1 MRGIFLLAIKDLL
14 RKWPLAFVMALLF
27 CVTFGSYLA
36 LMGYK
41 NSLNDSYFQIS
52 QDWLIIQKSDGIG
65 EIHGSRL
72 SPDVRAR
79 LTEAGYENPIP
90 EIHQIVGTSIATG
103 ILMRGV
109 SLADYGD
116 ISYFLLDSGV
126 ALDTGSPPRSAM
138 VGSILAET
146 NKVKVGGQIRVRGR
160 DFNVVGIFTT
170 KTYQDN
176 EVWISLEDAQKLI
189 NYGEDVSIYYIPDGG
204 VLKEGDNLGDGI
216 VIGRKGEMGSA
227 LGHEVASF
235 YNYLG
240 MVASFAAVA
249 TVVTLTNLL
258 WRLAWLRRYDFG
270 VIRTLG
276 FGRKSLV
283 FYLFVQAITVLTTGL
298 VMGWMLADS
307 VIVGKVDKI
316 SSFGVAVATPTWD
329 LGTLLSA
336 AGLFLLILLIG
347 IAYPAIRINQMR
359 ITFLLG
365 RD

>member
-1 MRGIFLLAIKDLL
+1 MRGIFRLAVKDLI
-14 RKWPLAFVMALLF
+14 RKWPLAIVMSLLF
-27 CVTFGSYLA
+27 CVSFGSYLG

-41 NSLNDSYFQIS
+41 NSLSDSYFQIS
-52 QDWLIIQKSDGIG
+52 QDWLVIQKSDGIG

-72 SPDVRAR
+72 QPEVGNR
-79 LTEAGYENPIP
+79 LMQEGYPNPIP

-103 ILMRGV
+103 MLMRGV
-109 SLADYGD
+109 SLADYRY
-116 ISYFLLDSGV
+116 ISYFSIDSGEALDS
-126 ALDTGSPPRSAM
+126 TSPSRSAM

-146 NKVKVGGQIRVRGR
+146 QKAKVGGQSRVRGR
-160 DFNVVGIFTT
+160 EFNVIGIFST

-204 VLKEGDNLGDGI
+204 TLNVGDNLGDGI

-249 TVVTLTNLL
+249 TVITLTNLL
-258 WRLAWLRRYDFG
+258 WRLAWLRRHEFG
-270 VIRTLG
+270 IIRTLG
-276 FGRKSLV
+276 FGRRSLV
-283 FYLFVQAITVLTTGL
+283 FYLFTQAITILVTGL
-298 VMGWMLADS
+298 VLGWFLADL
-307 VIVGKVDKI
+307 VLVRKVDKI

-347 IAYPAIRINQMR
+347 IAYPAIRINHMS
-359 ITFLLG
+359 IPMLLG
-365 RD
+365 RE